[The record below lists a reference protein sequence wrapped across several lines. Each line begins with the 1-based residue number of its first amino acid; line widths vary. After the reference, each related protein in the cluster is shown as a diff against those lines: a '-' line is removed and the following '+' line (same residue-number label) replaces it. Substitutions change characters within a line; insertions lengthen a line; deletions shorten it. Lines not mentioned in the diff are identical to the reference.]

1 MWGHMTHA
9 TSTSAQE
16 FAERYVGLWN
26 EPSPETRRAL
36 IRELWS
42 EQGEHVLQPPV
53 EMREMARR
61 LGFAEPR
68 LELRGY
74 PALEARV
81 KRAYEDFVAGGQYVF
96 RARRNAERLREIIKF
111 NWEMVSTNDGSV
123 AAVGLNILVLDD
135 QDRIRLDCTFIEP

>member
-1 MWGHMTHA
+1 
-9 TSTSAQE
+9 
-16 FAERYVGLWN
+16 
-26 EPSPETRRAL
+26 EPSPETRRTL
-36 IRELWS
+36 IGELWS

-53 EMREMARR
+53 EMREMARQ

-74 PALEARV
+74 PALETRV
-81 KRAYEDFVAGGQYVF
+81 KRAYEDFVAAGQYVF
-96 RARRNAERLREIIKF
+96 RAQRNAERLRDHIKF

>member
-1 MWGHMTHA
+1 MTHA
-9 TSTSAQE
+9 PSSSAQE

-26 EPSPETRRAL
+26 ETSPETRRAL

-42 EQGEHVLQPPV
+42 EQGEHVLQPPQ
-53 EMREMARR
+53 EMRAMAMR
-61 LGFAEPR
+61 LGFAEPT
-68 LELRGY
+68 LELRGH

-81 KRAYEDFVAGGQYVF
+81 QRAYQDFVAGGQYVF
-96 RARRNAERLREIIKF
+96 RARPNAERLRDHVKF

-135 QDRIRLDCTFIEP
+135 HDRIRLDCAFIEP

>member
-1 MWGHMTHA
+1 MTHA
-9 TSTSAQE
+9 TSTSAQA

-26 EPSPETRRAL
+26 ETSPETRRTL

-68 LELRGY
+68 LELRGH

-96 RARRNAERLREIIKF
+96 RAQHNAERLRDHIKF
-111 NWEMVSTNDGSV
+111 NWEMVSTNDGTV

-135 QDRIRLDCTFIEP
+135 QDRIRLDCAFIEP